1 MTAWTVI
8 PCAKNNLEVWVITDG
23 QTVVMVMVS
32 CKNMY
37 LYIAV
42 VQKRE
47 LLARFVFIRRPI
59 LRLIRIIPSLWC
71 RLWAIGFFS
80 PERLH
85 HHQCIIIIIT
95 RWRISAYQQ
104 RVFPNWSINVILAF
118 HQLAIVQTS
127 PHMVNFP
134 NKILTIKRKYY
145 ISFFSAASF
154 PKRLNERNC
163 ISCHELHSWGHAK
176 EIGDVLHRFS
186 LSLQKENRF
195 LEIACEKAFTNSLKR
210 RGGVW
215 GVGCVLCVCV
225 CVCVVCVG
233 CDGFVVCVGCVGCDN
248 CGVCGL

>member
-1 MTAWTVI
+1 MSDNLLLTELRLLRVNVLVTLLMTAWTVI
-8 PCAKNNLEVWVITDG
+8 PYAKNNLEVWVITDE
-23 QTVVMVMVS
+23 QTVVMVMIC

-37 LYIAV
+37 LYITV
-42 VQKRE
+42 
-47 LLARFVFIRRPI
+47 ARFIFIRRPI

-95 RWRISAYQQ
+95 RGRISAYQQ
-104 RVFPNWSINVILAF
+104 HVFPNWSINVILAF
-118 HQLAIVQTS
+118 HQLAKVQIS

-134 NKILTIKRKYY
+134 NKIQH
-145 ISFFSAASF
+145 FVFSAAPF
-154 PKRLNERNC
+154 PKRLNECNC

-210 RGGVW
+210 KGG
-215 GVGCVLCVCV
+215 GS
-225 CVCVVCVG
+225 
-233 CDGFVVCVGCVGCDN
+233 N
-248 CGVCGL
+248 RTA